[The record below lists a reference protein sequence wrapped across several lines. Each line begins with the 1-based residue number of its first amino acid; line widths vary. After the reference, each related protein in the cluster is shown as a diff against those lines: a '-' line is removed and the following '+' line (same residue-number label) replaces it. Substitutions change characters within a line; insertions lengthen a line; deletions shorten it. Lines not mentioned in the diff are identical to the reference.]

1 MKFKD
6 ISNKPWECAC
16 IGCAIGTNNVIPP
29 GGIILSTTNFV
40 LHEDPEIP
48 IEGFLIIASKSH
60 IKSIAELTPEEST
73 ELFNLVYNARIAQKK
88 ILGINE
94 VTIIQEERSGHFHMW
109 LLPRYDWMTEKFG
122 NSLSNI
128 RDITNYS
135 RENLK
140 TKDNVE
146 KILNSVNKLKDYFN
160 Q

>member
-6 ISNKPWECAC
+6 ISNKTWECDC
-16 IGCAIGTNNVIPP
+16 IGCAIGTSNVIPP
-29 GGIILSTTNFV
+29 GGIILSTDNFV

-60 IKSIAELTPEEST
+60 IKSIAELTLEESS
-73 ELFNLVYNARIAQKK
+73 ELFNLVYKARMTQKN

-94 VTIIQEERSGHFHMW
+94 VTIIQEERSGHFHIW

-146 KILNSVNKLKDYFN
+146 KVLTSVNKLKDYFN
-160 Q
+160 E